1 MFSDGYFKICFLE
14 DVDFRWILKEET
26 GFESDEVSGG
36 RYSMYITREIKNQGE
51 IFFVKRFGGAM
62 DKSIWVK

>member
-1 MFSDGYFKICFLE
+1 M
-14 DVDFRWILKEET
+14 DFRWILKEET